1 MRRCGLKP
9 TNKALTTLGL
19 ARRAGK
25 LTYGETSCREAISR
39 EHVALVILAADAGE
53 SVKRTFTR
61 LCETKAIP
69 IYTMQENKSVLGAAI
84 GKEICSVVTVNNKGF
99 ADSILASAEHH
110 IGGGHI

>member
-1 MRRCGLKP
+1 MKSI
-9 TNKALTTLGL
+9 NKSLTTLGL

-39 EHVALVILAADAGE
+39 EHVALVILASDAGE

-61 LCETKAIP
+61 LCEAKSIP
-69 IYTMQENKSVLGAAI
+69 IYTMQETKSVLGAAI